1 LFSSRAWFGIGR
13 FGPFVAVPITWEG
26 WATFFGIGMPA
37 AVFAGQQTEP
47 MILMSVGLFAF
58 LFGLAYAMAGEEQ
71 KAEPCADQAMSSA
84 AASL

>member
-1 LFSSRAWFGIGR
+1 
-13 FGPFVAVPITWEG
+13 VALV
-26 WATFFGIGMPA
+26 FFQSLVRHRPLRPVRRGAHNLG
-37 AVFAGQQTEP
+37 GLGHQTEP

-71 KAEPCADQAMSSA
+71 KAEPCADQAMASA